1 MKDNVLVT
9 GGAGYIGSLLI
20 PELLKEG
27 YDVTVVD
34 NFMHRNNNSLLS
46 CAYHP
51 NFNVI
56 QGDIRS
62 RRIMEPLIDYHKVI
76 IPLAAMVG
84 AMACDDDPIQANE
97 INYISN
103 EQMFSLAKDGQRFIM
118 PTTNSS
124 YGKSDTPVD
133 EDSPQHPVSQY
144 AKEKLYIENLLMQRK
159 EAISLRLASLYGFS
173 PRMRTDLLL
182 NNIVLRAK
190 TDGFISL
197 FEGGAMR
204 DFVHVRDVVRAIIF
218 CLGEANWPKMK
229 GEIYNVGEI
238 NRTKREVCGMVQY
251 ISSKHDIEKFLIS
264 ESDSGKDQDRRDA
277 YIKHE
282 KLAKAGFVY
291 MYCIADG
298 IKELIKGYRMYDA
311 SEANL

>member
-1 MKDNVLVT
+1 MLVT
-9 GGAGYIGSLLI
+9 GGAGYIGALLV
-20 PELLKEG
+20 PALLKEG

-51 NFNVI
+51 KFNVI

-62 RRIMEPLIDYHKVI
+62 RRIMEPLLDYHRVI

-84 AMACDDDPIQANE
+84 ARACDDDPIQANE

-190 TDGFISL
+190 IDGFISL
-197 FEGGAMR
+197 FEAGAMR

-218 CLGEANWPKMK
+218 CLGEANWSKMK
-229 GEIYNVGEI
+229 GKIYNVGEI
-238 NRTKREVCGMVQY
+238 NKTKREVCDMVRY
-251 ISSKHDIEKFLIS
+251 IGSKNDIKKFLIS
-264 ESDSGKDQDRRDA
+264 EADSGKDQDRRDA

-291 MYCIADG
+291 MYCITDG

-311 SEANL
+311 SGANL